1 MEPINLKFCAP
12 FKIIYTNGRDSLNL
26 KKPVLDFFLI
36 YPRNNG
42 LRRKSK
48 VCPLDYQIKLL
59 GIRISHS
66 KVFSSVYAT
75 EINFKMS
82 KN

>member
-1 MEPINLKFCAP
+1 MGGTNL
-12 FKIIYTNGRDSLNL
+12 D
-26 KKPVLDFFLI
+26 KPVFDFSLL
-36 YPRNNG
+36 YPRKNR
-42 LRRKSK
+42 LRRKSI
-48 VCPLDYQIKLL
+48 VCPLDSQMKLL